1 MKKTLRE
8 LKMEKKK
15 SDILRVAIDL
25 LAVKGYERTTMEDVA
40 QELLMTKGSLYYYF
54 ANKEELY
61 FECNMMIID
70 ESIKLIEEIYNS
82 QLTTTQKL
90 EELIYQYIIFQINEK
105 PIFSLANNL
114 QHIFSEQNFLL
125 ITEGRDKFNQILDRI
140 IKEGIKN
147 KEFHT
152 EDVKLT
158 RFLMMGALN
167 SIQAWYK
174 PNGDKTPEEIA
185 KVYADQLLRILK

>member
-70 ESIKLIEEIYNS
+70 ESIELIDEINNS
-82 QLTTTQKL
+82 DLSSTQKL
-90 EELIYQYIIFQINEK
+90 EKLIYNYIIFQINEK

-114 QHIFSEQNFLL
+114 QHIFSEENFLL
-125 ITEGRDKFNQILDRI
+125 ITVGRDKFNRILDQI
-140 IKEGIKN
+140 INEGIN
-147 KEFHT
+147 NNEFQT

-158 RFLMMGALN
+158 RFLLMGALN

-174 PNGDKTPEEIA
+174 PNGDKKPEEIA
-185 KVYADQLLRILK
+185 EVYVGQLLKILK